1 MQMLLFAAVV
11 HDASQVMPCD
21 EVTHRAGSRRV
32 GCICGQIQVG
42 PLSSCSGVHRR
53 ICCGA
58 TATLSS
64 IYSPLL
70 WRLITRW
77 RMPRVR
83 SAFHSSA
90 ATFGCV
96 YLFEPGGSTAA
107 CLQANQPLRAVIE
120 IHLEWAH
127 LSLLSTEVVAA
138 LMRSAAALC
147 CGREAAGCVAAT
159 TFSRVTC
166 TFACISALP
175 T

>member
-1 MQMLLFAAVV
+1 LQRRSSQDLLRLHRNPQLDLFTSVM
-11 HDASQVMPCD
+11 ASD
-21 EVTHRAGSRRV
+21 HALG
-32 GCICGQIQVG
+32 
-42 PLSSCSGVHRR
+42 
-53 ICCGA
+53 
-58 TATLSS
+58 
-64 IYSPLL
+64 
-70 WRLITRW
+70 
-77 RMPRVR
+77 MPRVR